1 MQLTKVTRNLNKLL
15 DMKSMKLMDHYAQFN
30 PSPLSMKQ
38 FIEFGKSASESES
51 FSFLSK
57 EIPVRLSNIMKEINL
72 LPGNLLQMP
81 SILILQDWYAKS
93 FRDLSIFENRKPTP
107 ETLEEFCNTLKT
119 VQTRHTNVVQTMAQ
133 GVLELK
139 ESHTVDNQTDMAIQ
153 YFLDRFYMS
162 RISIRMLMH
171 QHVLLFE
178 EGADKKSR
186 RIGIIDPNCKVRS
199 IIMEAF
205 TNAAFLCEEYYKCA
219 PDIEIKG
226 QLKVANDKGK
236 LVALSLAYP
245 PPHLYHIMFEL
256 FKNSM
261 RATVEAHNL
270 KDLPSIEVLIA
281 KGEHD
286 VSIRISDQGGG
297 IPRHITDHLFHYLFS
312 TAPRP
317 SMTPNKAPLAGYGY
331 GLPLSR
337 LYARYFHGDLILNSY
352 DGYGTDAV
360 VYLKTRTEE
369 ANELLPIFNKT
380 STKQYKSAVPTADWT
395 DPSFCVNRGPNPR
408 GSGRSRNIL
417 PDMEHHKVV
426 AEQTS

>member
-1 MQLTKVTRNLNKLL
+1 MHLTRSLRNLNKLL
-15 DMKSMKLMDHYAQFN
+15 DLKSLKLLDHYSQFN
-30 PSPLSMKQ
+30 PSPLSLKQ
-38 FIEFGKSASESES
+38 FIEFGQSATEAESYL
-51 FSFLSK
+51 FLRK

-81 SILILQDWYAKS
+81 SVLILQDWYAKS
-93 FRDLSIFENRKPTP
+93 FQDLSIFESREPNST
-107 ETLEEFCNTLKT
+107 TLQEFVHALKT
-119 VQTRHTNVVQTMAQ
+119 VQARHTNVVQTMAQ

-162 RISIRMLMH
+162 RISMRMLIH
-171 QHVLLFE
+171 QHALLFE
-178 EGADKKSR
+178 EDADKNTP
-186 RIGIIDPNCKVRS
+186 RIGIIDPKCKVRS
-199 IIMEAF
+199 VIMEAF
-205 TNAAFLCEEYYKCA
+205 TNAAFLCEEYYNCA
-219 PDIEIKG
+219 PDVEIKG
-226 QLKVANDKGK
+226 QLKVTNEKGRK
-236 LVALSLAYP
+236 VPLSLCYP
-245 PPHLYHIMFEL
+245 PSHLYHILFEL

-261 RATVEAHNL
+261 RATVESHGTTAGN
-270 KDLPSIEVLIA
+270 LPSIEVLLA

-286 VSIRISDQGGG
+286 VSIRVSDQGGG

-317 SMTPNKAPLAGYGY
+317 SMTPTKAPLAGYGY

-360 VYLKTRTEE
+360 VYMKALTHE
-369 ANELLPIFNKT
+369 ANELLPVFNKT

-395 DPSFCVNRGPNPR
+395 DPSYSVARGNYR
-408 GSGRSRNIL
+408 GGTR
-417 PDMEHHKVV
+417 
-426 AEQTS
+426 Q